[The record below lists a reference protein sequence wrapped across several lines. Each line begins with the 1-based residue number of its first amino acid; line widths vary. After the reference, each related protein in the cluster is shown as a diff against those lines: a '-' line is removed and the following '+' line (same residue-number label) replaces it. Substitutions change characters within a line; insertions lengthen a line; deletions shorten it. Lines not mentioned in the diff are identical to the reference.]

1 MGALLCVAVCLAVG
15 LALSRVVKLVHLPN
29 VTGYLVGGLLI
40 GPVLSLI
47 LGRDYGIITK
57 EELDGLKILTTLALG
72 FIAFSIGG
80 EFKLS
85 SIKKIGGKVITI
97 TFIQAFGAMFVV
109 MGGLFI
115 VHLIDPTII
124 DVPTI
129 LLLSAIATATAP
141 AATLMVVKQYKA
153 RGPVTD
159 ALLPVV
165 AFDDAIGLML
175 FSICFALAEA
185 VGAGKELTFVGAVLE
200 PLKEIV
206 LSVAVGGAIG
216 FLLGLMM
223 RFFKS
228 RANRLCLMLTAVLVG
243 VALSEII
250 HLSSLL
256 TCMMIGAVFANFRG
270 DSVQILDGSERWT
283 PPLFM
288 LFFVLSGVE
297 LDLTVIP
304 IVGIVGVV
312 YIICRS
318 LGKYFGAYLGGAITK
333 AQPNV
338 KKYLGITLLPQ
349 AGVAIGMAQLVQ
361 SSGALS
367 DGVKA
372 AVLTVVLTATLIYE
386 LVGPLLTKM
395 ALKKAGEVQ
404 EDGGI
409 FSKFKKKPPAEKPQ

>member
-1 MGALLCVAVCLAVG
+1 MSALLCIAICLAVG
-15 LALSRVVKLVHLPN
+15 LLMSRIVKLVHLPN

-40 GPVLSLI
+40 GPILALI
-47 LGRDYGIITK
+47 LGNNHGLISG
-57 EELDGLKILTTLALG
+57 EMLEGLKILTTLALG

-85 SIKKIGGKVITI
+85 AIKKIGGKIVTI
-97 TFIQAFGAMFVV
+97 TFIQAFGALLFV

-115 VHLIDPTII
+115 VHFINPTLI

-141 AATLMVVKQYKA
+141 AATLMVVRQYKA

-175 FSICFALAEA
+175 FSVCFALAEA
-185 VGAGKELTFVGAVLE
+185 IGAGKELTFVAAVLE
-200 PLKEIV
+200 PIKEIV
-206 LSVAVGGAIG
+206 LSIVVGGAIG
-216 FLLGLMM
+216 FVLGFMM

-228 RANRLCLMLTAVLVG
+228 RANRLCLMLTAVLLG
-243 VALSEII
+243 VALSELI

-288 LFFVLSGVE
+288 IFFVLSGVE

-312 YIICRS
+312 YILCRS
-318 LGKYFGAYLGGAITK
+318 LGKYFGAYLGGAVTK

-361 SSGALS
+361 ASAVLS
-367 DGVKA
+367 LDIKS

-395 ALKKAGEVQ
+395 ALKKAGEIK
-404 EDGGI
+404 EEGGSI
-409 FSKFKKKPPAEKPQ
+409 FSKFKKKSSTDNQ